1 MINKELIIEPV
12 KQKELQL
19 QVQLENKK
27 ERDSNNPKDQKNNFD
42 SLFQGELDK
51 YRGD

>member
-1 MINKELIIEPV
+1 MINKELIIEPI

-27 ERDSNNPKDQKNNFD
+27 ERNSNNTKDHKNDFD

-51 YRGD
+51 YKE

>member
-27 ERDSNNPKDQKNNFD
+27 ERDSNNTKDQKSNFD
-42 SLFQGELDK
+42 PLFQGELDK
-51 YRGD
+51 YKGD

>member
-1 MINKELIIEPV
+1 MINKELIIIEPV
-12 KQKELQL
+12 KRKELQL

-27 ERDSNNPKDQKNNFD
+27 ERDSNNTKEQRNNFD

-51 YRGD
+51 YKE